1 MGEGMSW
8 AVCSNNLVPLLLRRS
23 GMPDFDK
30 DEAKRIVAGEA
41 VVKPPLAK
49 AVQQIGAE
57 HRKLRTSKLADKMG
71 IMITALYDKLLGCG
85 YLELRDGKR
94 VLTEKGKAMG
104 GEAEPGKGSSFLWPT
119 DLQV

>member
-1 MGEGMSW
+1 
-8 AVCSNNLVPLLLRRS
+8 
-23 GMPDFDK
+23 MPDFDN

-41 VVKPPLAK
+41 VVKRPLTKTIPQA
-49 AVQQIGAE
+49 AAE

-94 VLTEKGKAMG
+94 VLTEKGKAIG
-104 GEAEPGKGSSFLWPT
+104 GEAESGKGSSFLWPT